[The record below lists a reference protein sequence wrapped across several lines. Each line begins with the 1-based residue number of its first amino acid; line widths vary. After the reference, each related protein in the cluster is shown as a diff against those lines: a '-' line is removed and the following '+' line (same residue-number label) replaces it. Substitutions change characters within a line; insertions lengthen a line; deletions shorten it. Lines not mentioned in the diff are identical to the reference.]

1 MNSNSR
7 TRHAWTAGLVVL
19 LATSQTAAQTS
30 VTAPASESATEA
42 RTHFGRGVTFYDE
55 ADYSAALVEFSR
67 AYAIAPTWQ
76 VLFNIG
82 QSYFQIHDYARA
94 LVTLKRFVDEG
105 QDRIPP
111 ERRALVDAERTG
123 SRQSRRPREH
133 RVQRRR
139 GATIRV
145 DDVVVGVAVPL
156 SEPVLVSV
164 GVRKIS
170 ATVAG
175 REPVEQEAS
184 VPVGET
190 VDVRLD
196 FSGPPA
202 AQAAPTAAPA
212 PAPMRVERSATPRN
226 LFFLYGADRGAERPP
241 LRARPPASSS
251 APSPFTTSPASRGS
265 APDARARSARRATS
279 MPSPATGPCRRSRSE
294 LQPSAQWPASCSG
307 SRRDRGDR
315 LKTGRSRRLERPRSP
330 SRFRARLRRGT
341 LLR

>member
-7 TRHAWTAGLVVL
+7 RRHSWTAGLVVL
-19 LATSQTAAQTS
+19 LATSQAAAQPSATPA
-30 VTAPASESATEA
+30 APESATEA
-42 RTHFGRGVTFYDE
+42 RAHFDRGVTFYDE

-105 QDRIPP
+105 QDRIPT
-111 ERRALVDAERTG
+111 ERRALVDAERADLG
-123 SRQSRRPREH
+123 N
-133 RVQRRR
+133 RVGHASIACNVE
-139 GATIRV
+139 GATLRV
-145 DDVVVGVAVPL
+145 DDVVVGVAPL

-175 REPVEQEAS
+175 REPVEREAS

-196 FSGPPA
+196 FSEPPA
-202 AQAAPTAAPA
+202 AQAAPVAAPA
-212 PAPMRVERSATPRN
+212 VAPMRVERSPTPRN
-226 LFFLYGADRGAERPP
+226 HTAAIAALSVAAAGATAGVVFGA
-241 LRARPPASSS
+241 LALHDKS
-251 APSPFTTSPASRGS
+251 
-265 APDARARSARRATS
+265 
-279 MPSPATGPCRRSRSE
+279 
-294 LQPSAQWPASCSG
+294 
-307 SRRDRGDR
+307 
-315 LKTGRSRRLERPRSP
+315 RLEGECAGRACAFGSQSDIDAVSRDGTVSTIAFGVAAVGAVAGVVLWLAAGPGRPVQDGTVPAGRTPAVSFKLAP
-330 SRFRARLRRGT
+330 GFVAGRF
-341 LLR
+341 

>member
-1 MNSNSR
+1 VSP
-7 TRHAWTAGLVVL
+7 
-19 LATSQTAAQTS
+19 AAPE
-30 VTAPASESATEA
+30 AATEA
-42 RTHFGRGVTFYDE
+42 RAHFDRGVTFYDE

-82 QSYFQIHDYARA
+82 QSYFQVHDYAHA

-111 ERRALVDAERTG
+111 ERRALVDAERTDLG
-123 SRQSRRPREH
+123 N
-133 RVQRRR
+133 RVGHVSIASNVE
-139 GATIRV
+139 GATLRV
-145 DDVVVGVAVPL
+145 DDVVVGVAPL

-196 FSGPPA
+196 FSEPPA
-202 AQAAPTAAPA
+202 SPAAPA
-212 PAPMRVERSATPRN
+212 AVPAPMRVERSATPRN
-226 LFFLYGADRGAERPP
+226 HTAAIAALSLAAAGATAGVVFGA
-241 LRARPPASSS
+241 LALHDK
-251 APSPFTTSPASRGS
+251 SRLEG
-265 APDARARSARRATS
+265 
-279 MPSPATGPCRRSRSE
+279 E
-294 LQPSAQWPASCSG
+294 CSG
-307 SRRDRGDR
+307 RACAFGSQSDIDAVSRDGTVSTVAFGVAAVGAVAGVV
-315 LKTGRSRRLERPRSP
+315 LWLTAGSGRPVQDGTVPAGRTPAVSFKLAPGFVAG
-330 SRFRARLRRGT
+330 RF
-341 LLR
+341 